1 MRISVK
7 KALLWLASV
16 ACGSVIVSGAALVSW
31 AGDVPAALRFW
42 QTYRAIHKDYFRE
55 ISDTTLWDSATA
67 GLVEALD
74 DPYSALL
81 LGDDYDNFMKQT
93 TGEYGGIGVVVGMD
107 ADNVFRVMT
116 VFSKSA
122 AEAADILPGD
132 VIVSVDALSAEA
144 ATIEEIAQAIRGEAG
159 SVVTLSLL
167 RDGEALTKEVT
178 RSQITVPTVEEK
190 KLTDEIGYLHVYS
203 FSQNTAKEFREK
215 LADLKTNGAQ
225 KLVLDLRMNPGG
237 MVDVVTEVA
246 GDLLTGGTIVSYHS
260 KNGILHS
267 YDVKGVEKPMPLA
280 VLIDRNSAS
289 AAEILAGAV
298 QDKKEGVV
306 LGETSYGKGTMQMV
320 LPLAT
325 DEVLKLSIAE
335 YLTAAG
341 RKIDKVGITPDIEVE
356 FSGRLF
362 DPESDA
368 VIAKAVEVLEAQK

>member
-1 MRISVK
+1 MKISVK
-7 KALLWLASV
+7 KALLWLTSV
-16 ACGSVIVSGAALVSW
+16 VCGSVIVSGAVLFSW
-31 AGDVPAALRFW
+31 VGDVPAALRFW
-42 QTYRAIHKDYFRE
+42 QTYCVIHKDYFRE
-55 ISDTTLWDSATA
+55 ISDTKLWDSATD
-67 GLVEALD
+67 GMVQALD

-81 LGDDYDNFMKQT
+81 MGDNYDNFMKQT

-107 ADNVFRVMT
+107 ADNAFRVVT
-116 VFSKSA
+116 VFPKSA
-122 AEAADILPGD
+122 AEDAGILPGD
-132 VIVSVDALSAEA
+132 AIVSVDSLSAED
-144 ATIEEIAQAIRGEAG
+144 ATIEEIAQAIRGESG
-159 SVVTLSLL
+159 SVVTLHLL
-167 RDGEALTKEVT
+167 RDGEALTKDVT
-178 RSQITVPTVEEK
+178 RSQITVPTVEAK

-215 LADLKTNGAQ
+215 LADLKAQGAQ

-246 GDLLTGGTIVSYHS
+246 GELLTGGTIVSYHS

-306 LGETSYGKGTMQMV
+306 IGETSYGKGTMQMV
-320 LPLAT
+320 MPLAK

-341 RKIDKVGITPDIEVE
+341 RKIDQVGITPDIEIK
-356 FSGRLF
+356 FSGQLF
-362 DPESDA
+362 DSESDS
-368 VIAKAVEVLEAQK
+368 VILKAVEVLNAQE

>member
-16 ACGSVIVSGAALVSW
+16 ACGSVIVAGAALVSW

-116 VFSKSA
+116 VFPKSA

-132 VIVSVDALSAEA
+132 VIVFVDSLSAEA

-159 SVVTLSLL
+159 SVVTLNIL
-167 RDGEALTKEVT
+167 RDGEALMKEVT

-267 YDVKGVEKPMPLA
+267 YDVKGVEKPMPIA

-362 DPESDA
+362 DLESDA
-368 VIAKAVEVLEAQK
+368 VIAKAVEVLEAQE

>member
-1 MRISVK
+1 MKISVK
-7 KALLWLASV
+7 KALLWLTSV
-16 ACGSVIVSGAALVSW
+16 VCGSVIVSGAVLFSW
-31 AGDVPAALRFW
+31 VGDVPAALRFW
-42 QTYRAIHKDYFRE
+42 QTYCVIHKDYFRE
-55 ISDTTLWDSATA
+55 ISDTKLWDSATD
-67 GLVEALD
+67 GMVQALD

-81 LGDDYDNFMKQT
+81 MGDNYDNFMKQT

-107 ADNVFRVMT
+107 ADNAFRVVT
-116 VFSKSA
+116 VFPKSA
-122 AEAADILPGD
+122 AEDAGILPGD
-132 VIVSVDALSAEA
+132 AIVSVDSLSAEDA
-144 ATIEEIAQAIRGEAG
+144 SIEEIARAIRGESG
-159 SVVTLSLL
+159 SVVTLHLL
-167 RDGEALTKEVT
+167 RDGEALAKDVT
-178 RSQITVPTVEEK
+178 RSQITVPTVETK

-215 LADLKTNGAQ
+215 LADLKAQGVQ

-246 GDLLTGGTIVSYHS
+246 DELLTGGTIVSYHS

-306 LGETSYGKGTMQMV
+306 IGETSYGKGTMQMV
-320 LPLAT
+320 MPLAK

-341 RKIDKVGITPDIEVE
+341 RKIDQVGITPDIEIK
-356 FSGRLF
+356 FSGQLF
-362 DPESDA
+362 DSESDS
-368 VIAKAVEVLEAQK
+368 VILKAVEVLNAQE

>member
-1 MRISVK
+1 MKISVK
-7 KALLWLASV
+7 KALLWLTSV
-16 ACGSVIVSGAALVSW
+16 VCGSVIVSGAVLFSW
-31 AGDVPAALRFW
+31 VGDVSAALRFW
-42 QTYRAIHKDYFRE
+42 QTYCVIHKDYFRE
-55 ISDTTLWDSATA
+55 ISDTKLWDSATD
-67 GLVEALD
+67 GMVQALD

-81 LGDDYDNFMKQT
+81 MGDNYDNFMKQT

-107 ADNVFRVMT
+107 ADNAFHVVT
-116 VFSKSA
+116 VFPKSA
-122 AEAADILPGD
+122 AEDAGILPGD
-132 VIVSVDALSAEA
+132 AIVSVDSLSAED
-144 ATIEEIAQAIRGEAG
+144 ATIEEIAQAIRGESG
-159 SVVTLSLL
+159 SVVTLHLL
-167 RDGEALTKEVT
+167 RDGEALTKDVT
-178 RSQITVPTVEEK
+178 RSQITVPTVEAK

-215 LADLKTNGAQ
+215 LADLKAQGAQ

-246 GDLLTGGTIVSYHS
+246 GELLTGGTIVSYHS

-267 YDVKGVEKPMPLA
+267 YDVKGAEKPMPLA

-306 LGETSYGKGTMQMV
+306 IGETSYGKGTMQMV
-320 LPLAT
+320 MPLAK

-341 RKIDKVGITPDIEVE
+341 RKIDQVGITPDIEIK
-356 FSGRLF
+356 FSGQLF
-362 DPESDA
+362 DSESDS
-368 VIAKAVEVLEAQK
+368 VILKAVEVLNAQE

>member
-1 MRISVK
+1 MKISVK
-7 KALLWLASV
+7 KALLWLTSV
-16 ACGSVIVSGAALVSW
+16 VCGSVIVSGAVLFSW
-31 AGDVPAALRFW
+31 VGDVPAALRFW
-42 QTYRAIHKDYFRE
+42 QTYCVIHKDYFRE
-55 ISDTTLWDSATA
+55 ISDTKLWDSATD
-67 GLVEALD
+67 GMVQALD

-81 LGDDYDNFMKQT
+81 MGDNYDNFMKQT

-107 ADNVFRVMT
+107 ADNAFRVVT
-116 VFSKSA
+116 VFPKSA
-122 AEAADILPGD
+122 AEDAGILPGD
-132 VIVSVDALSAEA
+132 VIVSVDSLSAED
-144 ATIEEIAQAIRGEAG
+144 ATIEEIAQAIRGESG
-159 SVVTLSLL
+159 SVVTLHLL
-167 RDGEALTKEVT
+167 RDGEALTKDVT
-178 RSQITVPTVEEK
+178 RSQITVPTVETK

-215 LADLKTNGAQ
+215 LADLKAQGAQ

-246 GDLLTGGTIVSYHS
+246 GELLTGGTIVSYHS

-267 YDVKGVEKPMPLA
+267 YDVKGVEKPMPLV

-306 LGETSYGKGTMQMV
+306 IGETSYGKGTMQMV
-320 LPLAT
+320 MPLAK

-341 RKIDKVGITPDIEVE
+341 RKIDQVGITPDIEIK
-356 FSGRLF
+356 FSGQLF
-362 DPESDA
+362 DSESDS
-368 VIAKAVEVLEAQK
+368 VILKAVEVLNAQE

>member
-1 MRISVK
+1 MKISVK
-7 KALLWLASV
+7 KALLWLTSV
-16 ACGSVIVSGAALVSW
+16 ACGSVIVSGAVLFSW
-31 AGDVPAALRFW
+31 VGDVPAALRFW
-42 QTYRAIHKDYFRE
+42 QTYCVIHKDYFRE
-55 ISDTTLWDSATA
+55 ISDTKLWDSATD
-67 GLVEALD
+67 GMVQALD

-81 LGDDYDNFMKQT
+81 MGDNYDNFMKQT

-107 ADNVFRVMT
+107 ADNAFRVVT
-116 VFSKSA
+116 VFPKSA
-122 AEAADILPGD
+122 AEDAGILPGD
-132 VIVSVDALSAEA
+132 AIVSVDSLSAED
-144 ATIEEIAQAIRGEAG
+144 ATIEEIAQAIRGESG
-159 SVVTLSLL
+159 SVVTLHFL
-167 RDGEALTKEVT
+167 RDGEALTKDVT
-178 RSQITVPTVEEK
+178 RSQITVPTVEAK

-215 LADLKTNGAQ
+215 LADLKAQGAQ

-246 GDLLTGGTIVSYHS
+246 GELLTGGTIVSYHS

-306 LGETSYGKGTMQMV
+306 IGETSYGKGTMQMV
-320 LPLAT
+320 MPLAK

-341 RKIDKVGITPDIEVE
+341 RKIDQVGITPDIEIK
-356 FSGRLF
+356 FSGQLF
-362 DPESDA
+362 DLESDS
-368 VIAKAVEVLEAQK
+368 VILKAVEVLNAQE

>member
-1 MRISVK
+1 MKISAK

-16 ACGSVIVSGAALVSW
+16 ACGSVIVSGAALFSW
-31 AGDVPAALRFW
+31 AGDVPAALRFY

-55 ISDTTLWDSATA
+55 ISDTKLWDSATD
-67 GLVEALD
+67 GMVQALD

-81 LGDDYDNFMKQT
+81 MGDNYDNFMKQA

-107 ADNVFRVMT
+107 ADNVFRVVT
-116 VFSKSA
+116 VFPKSA
-122 AEAADILPGD
+122 AEGADILPGD
-132 VIVSVDALSAEA
+132 VIVSVDSLLAKEA
-144 ATIEEIAQAIRGEAG
+144 SIEDIAQAIRGEAG
-159 SVVTLSLL
+159 SVVTLKLL

-178 RSQITVPTVEEK
+178 RSQITVPTVETK
-190 KLTDEIGYLHVYS
+190 KLTDEIGYVHVYS
-203 FSQNTAKEFREK
+203 FSQNTAKEFQEK
-215 LADLKTNGAQ
+215 LADLKAQGVQ

-237 MVDVVTEVA
+237 MVDVVTDVA
-246 GDLLTGGTIVSYHS
+246 GQLLTGGTIVSYHS

-320 LPLAT
+320 LPLAK

-341 RKIDKVGITPDIEVE
+341 RKIDRVGITPDIEVE
-356 FSGRLF
+356 CLGRLF
-362 DPESDA
+362 DPETDS
-368 VIAKAVEVLEAQK
+368 VIAKAVEVLEAQE